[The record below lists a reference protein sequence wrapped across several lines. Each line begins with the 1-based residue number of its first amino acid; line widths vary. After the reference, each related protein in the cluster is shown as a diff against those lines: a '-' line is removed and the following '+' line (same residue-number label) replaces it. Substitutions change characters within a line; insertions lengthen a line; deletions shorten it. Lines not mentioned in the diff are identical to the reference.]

1 MIRYYRKPPALRA
14 TESRRTA
21 QRLTRKG
28 WRRITGDEHR
38 AVWRVGALR
47 RLQELEVGNEVDAHA
62 R

>member
-1 MIRYYRKPPALRA
+1 MIRYYRKRHAIRA
-14 TESRRTA
+14 AESRQTA

-28 WRRITGDEHR
+28 WRRITGAEHR